1 MALAAAPLGPR
12 DEWANPALVAPKAAL
27 CWRRLIAG
35 CSAALCLRV
44 PGADLPFMG
53 PLSRAA
59 CTVGGA
65 CLQRNNRPAGCRVSH
80 CHYPP
85 FFAAMAQSG

>member
-53 PLSRAA
+53 PLR
-59 CTVGGA
+59 G
-65 CLQRNNRPAGCRVSH
+65 RPAPLEALTQDGT
-80 CHYPP
+80 
-85 FFAAMAQSG
+85 AALRAVG